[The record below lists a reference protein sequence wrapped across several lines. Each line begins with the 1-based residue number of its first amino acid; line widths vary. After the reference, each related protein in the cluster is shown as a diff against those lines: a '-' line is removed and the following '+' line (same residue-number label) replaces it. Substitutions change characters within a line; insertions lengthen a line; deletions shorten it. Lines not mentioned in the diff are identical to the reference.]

1 MVWSNSVIRSVL
13 YCGRRSSDLA
23 FSSGGKEGCGIRI
36 LKCLRTRVTTD
47 LRCFPDKLITMEMVM
62 DISRQELFSFRNL
75 NHLNENETNC
85 QGINIQL
92 LTLHETAI
100 AEYLSTS
107 PFPLPPIRSSCKLNI
122 SFPPPLLLKQCS
134 YNYYFY

>member
-1 MVWSNSVIRSVL
+1 
-13 YCGRRSSDLA
+13 
-23 FSSGGKEGCGIRI
+23 
-36 LKCLRTRVTTD
+36 
-47 LRCFPDKLITMEMVM
+47 M

-107 PFPLPPIRSSCKLNI
+107 PFPLPPMRPSFKLNN
-122 SFPPPLLLKQCS
+122 SFPPRD
-134 YNYYFY
+134 Y